1 MNPVELTSPCSV
13 AVEPTGS
20 PKSVC
25 SALLSRPES
34 KAAAIKPSRV
44 AALDFAKG
52 ALVLIMVL
60 YHWMN
65 YFVSADGSVYKYLRF
80 LTPSFIFIT
89 GFLIAQVYLFRAE
102 SPGPRASR
110 RLLVRGLK
118 LLVIVAVLNVLLT
131 AIPTNGLRV
140 RMNYDSPAEM
150 ATAFLLGTSPV
161 AFSVL
166 VPIAYLLIFSAI
178 LLGAWRYNKLTFHIA
193 CAISLIVAF
202 VLDLKGFKNNYLQ
215 IFSLGTL
222 GISLGHISM
231 ARLNKILSH
240 FLVIAVS
247 YVAYLAAIT
256 LWDVTFSLQIAG
268 VSLSL
273 AIIYLLGK
281 KYGEANR
288 IGETV
293 VLLGQYSLFGYIAQ
307 IIILQVIRKVAHALG
322 SDTTIRAGALLVGA
336 VCTIL
341 VVVAMDSLRR
351 RGRRANQMYTAVF
364 G

>member
-1 MNPVELTSPCSV
+1 MTPVEITPPCSV
-13 AVEPTGS
+13 TVESAGS
-20 PKSVC
+20 SESAY
-25 SALLSRPES
+25 SALLSRSQS
-34 KAAAIKPSRV
+34 KAPLVKPSRV
-44 AALDFAKG
+44 GALDFAKG

-89 GFLIAQVYLFRAE
+89 GFLIAQVYLFRGE
-102 SPGPRASR
+102 SLRPGVPK

-118 LLVIVAVLNVLLT
+118 LLVIVAVLNALLT
-131 AIPTNGLRV
+131 AIPTNGLRI
-140 RMNYDSPAEM
+140 RMNYDSPADI
-150 ATAFLLGTSPV
+150 ATAFLLGISPV

-178 LLGAWRYNKLTFHIA
+178 LLPVWRYSKLTFHIA
-193 CAISLIVAF
+193 CAISLSVAF

-222 GISLGHISM
+222 GISVGHVSM

-240 FLVIAVS
+240 FLVIVAG

-256 LWDVTFSLQIAG
+256 VWDVTFSLQIVG

-273 AIIYLLGK
+273 AIIYLVGK
-281 KYGEANR
+281 RYSEANR

-307 IIILQVIRKVAHALG
+307 IIILQMIRKVAHPVG
-322 SDTTIRAGALLVGA
+322 SDIAIRALALLAGA

-341 VVVAMDSLRR
+341 AVIAMDRLRK
-351 RGRRANQMYTAVF
+351 RGRLANQIYTAVF